1 METGPEP
8 SGGSGSDKGYGQG
21 NSKFRWCLGTQDRF
35 SIRLGVVRPRLI
47 GSHRGACACVCKM
60 PVRQAEIPG
69 AEICALGIDRSD
81 DTVLCIGFHLYTF
94 RVQYLF
100 RNRSRRWLR
109 LSDGGLVRTPC
120 GRAGYIVP
128 DPRAHRGLGIFC
140 KFPVLQ
146 VAFY

>member
-1 METGPEP
+1 MSGRWCFGRCHYAYCCKLPVLFLYLDTGPEP
-8 SGGSGSDKGYGQG
+8 LGKSGSDIGYGQG
-21 NSKFRWCLGTQDRF
+21 DCQFRWRLGTQDRF
-35 SIRLGVVRPRLI
+35 CIRFGVVRPRLI
-47 GSHRGACACVCKM
+47 GSHSGACASVCEM

-109 LSDGGLVRTPC
+109 LSDGGLV
-120 GRAGYIVP
+120 
-128 DPRAHRGLGIFC
+128 
-140 KFPVLQ
+140 
-146 VAFY
+146 